1 MFNFWLGVLE
11 QGLIFGIM
19 ALGVY
24 ISYKILDFPDL
35 SVDGSFPLGAAVT
48 AASLTSGMSPAIAC
62 VLSLLAGAIAGGVT
76 GVLHVKL
83 KITNLLSGIIVMT
96 GLYSVNLRIM
106 GKANI
111 PLFNNE
117 TIFTSSNNTLIVI
130 LIFVLV
136 TKYILDFFLDTKIG
150 FLLKATGDNPK
161 LITSLGIDKGM
172 IKILGL
178 AISNALVALSGSIM
192 AQYQSFSDV
201 GMGSGIVVMGL
212 ASIILGE
219 ALFKKLS
226 WVKLTTVAVLG
237 AIIYKLSVGAAL
249 KLGLEPTDLKLITS
263 VIVVC
268 ALGLSQNKLKLKIK
282 KLSLWGGMT
291 NAQDTEIV

>member
-1 MFNFWLGVLE
+1 MFNFWLGILE

-48 AASLTSGMSPAIAC
+48 ASALTSGTSPAIAC
-62 VLSLLAGAIAGGVT
+62 VLSLLAGAAAGCIT
-76 GVLHVKL
+76 GILHVKL

-111 PLFNNE
+111 PLFNKQ
-117 TIFTSSNNTLIVI
+117 TIFTGSNNTLIVI
-130 LIFVLV
+130 LIFVLL
-136 TKYILDFFLDTKIG
+136 TKYILDFFLDTKMG

-161 LITSLGIDKGM
+161 LITSLGIDKGK

-212 ASIILGE
+212 AAIILGE
-219 ALFKKLS
+219 ALFKKVSVL
-226 WVKLTTVAVLG
+226 KLTTVAVFG
-237 AIIYKLSVGAAL
+237 AILYKLSVGVAL

-263 VIVVC
+263 IIVVC
-268 ALGLSQNKLKLKIK
+268 ALGLSQNKIKLKIK
-282 KLSLWGGMT
+282 KLSLRGGMT
-291 NAQDTEIV
+291 NVADSEAF

>member
-62 VLSLLAGAIAGGVT
+62 VLSLLAGAMAGGIT

-111 PLFNNE
+111 PLFNNK
-117 TIFTSSNNTLIVI
+117 TIFSGSNNTLIVI

-136 TKYILDFFLDTKIG
+136 MKYILDFFLDTKIG

-237 AIIYKLSVGAAL
+237 AILYKLSIGVAL